1 VGISQ
6 ALVIAEV
13 VRQLA
18 NGRDGM
24 PIEASSV
31 AVEEEIKREATCA
44 TN

>member
-18 NGRDGM
+18 NGPDETPRKVV
-24 PIEASSV
+24 IQ
-31 AVEEEIKREATCA
+31 AV
-44 TN
+44 